1 MIKKFK
7 DFISE
12 KISVLDVDK
21 PSVASTAN
29 KLNDLESQIK
39 EFNTKK
45 VDLENIYKLSIN
57 EKDLVSKLS
66 ARKFINPVSS
76 KSQMEFNNP
85 LLGKYSRVCDLKKQI
100 TDLEK
105 EQSETDKSIKGKESE
120 IGPNPTM
127 KDSLMDDIKGKKTDI
142 DNIKRRLQELKNEA
156 DRLERLTMKELQELQ
171 REIQSGTREVRQDR
185 SQTQT

>member
-12 KISVLDVDK
+12 KISVSDVDK

-29 KLNDLESQIK
+29 QLNDIESQIK
-39 EFNTKK
+39 EFRAKK
-45 VDLENIYKLSIN
+45 VDLENIYKLSTD

-66 ARKFINPVSS
+66 AGMFINSVSS
-76 KSQMEFNNP
+76 KSNMEFNNP

-105 EQSETDKSIKGKESE
+105 EKSETDESIKGKESE
-120 IGPNPTM
+120 IGSNPTK

-142 DNIKRRLQELKNEA
+142 DKIKKRLKELNDEA
-156 DRLERLTMKELQELQ
+156 DRLERLTMEELKEMEE
-171 REIQSGTREVRQDR
+171 EIKSGTREIRQDR
-185 SQTQT
+185 SQT